1 LSLLVAFGG
10 IALMI
15 LGGDPSSSSNLAA
28 PSIIAY
34 VILVMNPV
42 CLAAGNLAMR
52 GMKELE
58 DAVVACYMSLSLFI
72 IFFLVCSVSGGSSI
86 WYI

>member
-1 LSLLVAFGG
+1 
-10 IALMI
+10 MI
-15 LGGDPSSSSNLAA
+15 LGGDPESSKNLVA
-28 PSIIAY
+28 PSLIAY
-34 VILVMNPV
+34 IILVLNPI

-72 IFFLVCSVSGGSSI
+72 IFFLVCSVSGNSSI

>member
-1 LSLLVAFGG
+1 
-10 IALMI
+10 
-15 LGGDPSSSSNLAA
+15 
-28 PSIIAY
+28 
-34 VILVMNPV
+34 MNPV

-72 IFFLVCSVSGGSSI
+72 IFFLVCSLSAGSSI

>member
-1 LSLLVAFGG
+1 
-10 IALMI
+10 
-15 LGGDPSSSSNLAA
+15 
-28 PSIIAY
+28 
-34 VILVMNPV
+34 MNPV

-72 IFFLVCSVSGGSSI
+72 IFFLVCSISGSSSI
-86 WYI
+86 WYISNFSFVDWICLIAISIGTILS